1 MVKLSGGSRTLTG
14 GSREY
19 GRREVEFNQLRN
31 SGQYSEGY
39 FSKKG
44 GGYVL
49 VERSTMP
56 HSQDEIEAARFMA
69 DKGYIVTLT
78 DESNQGKG
86 SKVKTPDGKIFDAT
100 FEQRTPD
107 GTQNTPENIRSALRH
122 GRDKQSDMVVIY
134 QKHGKHS
141 RAAVEEG
148 IRIYEAQSRHRFSQ
162 IMIVTRDGRIHRHKH
177 ND

>member
-31 SGQYSEGY
+31 SGRYSEGY

-44 GGYVL
+44 GEYVL

-148 IRIYEAQSRHRFSQ
+148 IRMYEAQSRHRFSQ

>member
-19 GRREVEFNQLRN
+19 WRREVEFNQLRY

-100 FEQRTPD
+100 LS
-107 GTQNTPENIRSALRH
+107 SAHPTEHKTLLRI
-122 GRDKQSDMVVIY
+122 SV
-134 QKHGKHS
+134 
-141 RAAVEEG
+141 AP
-148 IRIYEAQSRHRFSQ
+148 
-162 IMIVTRDGRIHRHKH
+162 
-177 ND
+177 

>member
-31 SGQYSEGY
+31 SGRYSEGY

-86 SKVKTPDGKIFDAT
+86 SKVKTPDGKILDAT

-148 IRIYEAQSRHRFSQ
+148 IRMYEAQSRHRFSQ